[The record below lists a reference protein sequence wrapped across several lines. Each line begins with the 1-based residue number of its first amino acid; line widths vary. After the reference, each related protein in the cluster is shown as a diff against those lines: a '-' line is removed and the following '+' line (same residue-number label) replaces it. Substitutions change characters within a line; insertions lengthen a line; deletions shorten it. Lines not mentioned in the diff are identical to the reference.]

1 MATNEI
7 YVNTSQNVTSKAI
20 VVSRN
25 RPKRQANLPSLVI
38 GSDRPIN
45 FFLIDDSGSFDPRSG
60 ASGYTIRMGAGPTSG
75 TPDSG
80 KSTLTDGVDTTGA
93 ISNDAGADVVES
105 ALNALNSNTGP
116 YGDLVSV
123 TSDVDGYYSLKFATV
138 GAKTLLSGDAGGL
151 TPESNVIVSDQV
163 IGDGSTKAEQA
174 IRLRRQPV
182 IYTDTFAQITN
193 GWTGVLS
200 ANNARALW
208 LVASEGKGGTI
219 VTDFEIELQTGSDT
233 PEVIARGEIE
243 ISGEIINP
251 SAFDPHA
258 IPQPVFPTDSSFL
271 TVRLDITGLT
281 GGLISDLDSILTAD
295 LSTGRLYALGVSI
308 GASVPGQL
316 YVLKAGTDPA
326 TASNTVVR
334 PLDYNAT
341 TNPKIW
347 RAYSSI

>member
-1 MATNEI
+1 
-7 YVNTSQNVTSKAI
+7 
-20 VVSRN
+20 
-25 RPKRQANLPSLVI
+25 VI

-60 ASGYTIRMGAGPTSG
+60 AAGYTIRMGAGPTSG
-75 TPDSG
+75 TPDAG
-80 KSTLTDGVDTTGA
+80 KFTLTDGTDTTGL
-93 ISNDAGADVVES
+93 ISNNAGADVVES

-116 YGDLVSV
+116 YGDIVSV

-138 GAKTLLSGDAGGL
+138 GAQTLLAGDATAL

-163 IGDGSTKAEQA
+163 IGDGTTKAEQA
-174 IRLRRQPV
+174 IRLRRQPAV
-182 IYTDTFAQITN
+182 YTDTFAQITN
-193 GWTGVLS
+193 GWSGVLS

-243 ISGEIINP
+243 ISGEVINP

-258 IPQPVFPTDSSFL
+258 IPQPVFPTDSSFI
-271 TVRLDITGLT
+271 TGRLDITGLT
-281 GGLISDLDSILTAD
+281 GGLISDLDSIATTS

-308 GASVPGQL
+308 GASVPGQWW
-316 YVLKAGTDPA
+316 VLQSGTDAEDPA
-326 TASNTVVR
+326 NGIVR
-334 PLDYNAT
+334 PDDFAIT
-341 TNPKIW
+341 TNEKIW
-347 RAYSSI
+347 KLYSAI